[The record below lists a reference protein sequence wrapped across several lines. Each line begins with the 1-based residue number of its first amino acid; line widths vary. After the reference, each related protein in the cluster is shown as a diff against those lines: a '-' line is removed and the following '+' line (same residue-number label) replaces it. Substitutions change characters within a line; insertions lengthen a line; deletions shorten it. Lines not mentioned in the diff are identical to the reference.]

1 MREREHIDLEWRDLP
16 RGIFG
21 AWIPRGPRAT
31 IVLATRLSRR
41 SRRCILAHEFAHD
54 ERGIATTALPTRLR
68 AKEERAVDLEVA
80 RRLVPVHELGPW
92 VERMVGAG
100 DAVTVE
106 IVADTWDVD
115 RFVAARALEFL
126 ASERWLTSSI
136 AVLLARSTQ
145 LDGR

>member
-1 MREREHIDLEWRDLP
+1 
-16 RGIFG
+16 
-21 AWIPRGPRAT
+21 
-31 IVLATRLSRR
+31 
-41 SRRCILAHEFAHD
+41 
-54 ERGIATTALPTRLR
+54 
-68 AKEERAVDLEVA
+68 
-80 RRLVPVHELGPW
+80 
-92 VERMVGAG
+92 MVGAG

-115 RFVAARALEFL
+115 RFVAARALELL